1 MRINKRLRKAF
12 TLVELVV
19 VIAIIAILS
28 TVSVV
33 TYFGITSSA
42 KKSVDDQTITQWNQ
56 LLLLEEELGNK
67 SETPQEALDIIL
79 ENGWDVAKL
88 TPTYEGNEILWDQ
101 EENRFLILDKDT
113 VTNSRVRNAYESSR
127 KGEYWRFLKDYS
139 EPKGYSVY
147 ITDPE
152 FKVSETLI
160 VTAGI
165 DLSRVTEKVDVKYEN
180 VSKDQKVIL
189 NTNGGTLEVS
199 DANVEVKH
207 FGTASK
213 STVSSK
219 SYEEKGTIVGDT
231 LVNGGKYIATS
242 SEAEAGTVLVSSKD
256 VELNISASAKV
267 GTVAGTTDEAQAAIK
282 SNTNIPSDKKL
293 DSDTAV
299 VPTTDFAGGL
309 GTENSPYIIDNEN
322 QYLNIKLFEKEMET
336 KPYYFTLNNN
346 IDLSKV
352 NVGRCVSNTFNG
364 KLNGNGYKVVVNP
377 SQYYMFNFSVDN
389 VVIENLTWV
398 LNGTNALVFFNRYG
412 TIASS
417 YDKSSQKYTTIT
429 SQINLTFNNIK
440 IEGQNNNFYSFNT
453 KNCGLLTYCQSYVE
467 ILNAKDVG
475 GTPDSNKNSY
485 YAYTSETT
493 NCITNT
499 IVNNCEVT
507 ANLSSNTYN
516 SVLLGGQTES
526 INKINVSNFNYS
538 GTFIGK
544 QIGLVFANANDSL
557 SGLSLI
563 NFNNVELIGSLI
575 YTQESNSMAG
585 ITFANN
591 RLELD
596 GAKNN
601 GTISQIIKDNK
612 LSLNVVDSKYVLTE
626 AENNNVEKYVISLS
640 LSALKFTDETYT
652 ADLGEAS
659 INTLTFTINPGEQ
672 NLYKSKN
679 ITKRQALEKG
689 LILSENWISS
699 NEGTKCQFVNNNG
712 EWYLV
717 IDYESS
723 GYYREFKNT
732 DTYCTASVYAYD
744 NTGRILHIS
753 EE

>member
-1 MRINKRLRKAF
+1 MKINKRLRKAF

-33 TYFGITSSA
+33 TYFGITNSA

-309 GTENSPYIIDNEN
+309 GTENSPYLISTAEQI
-322 QYLNIKLFEKEMET
+322 LN
-336 KPYYFTLNNN
+336 
-346 IDLSKV
+346 
-352 NVGRCVSNTFNG
+352 
-364 KLNGNGYKVVVNP
+364 
-377 SQYYMFNFSVDN
+377 
-389 VVIENLTWV
+389 IENLDNASKMTSYKLVSNIVVNEEIYFGGRKVTLDLNGFSVSLEYLETSTKNNYATFSTGGKGSNFIILDSSELQNGEVYGPDITISNKAPCAVRTNYYANLEINGGHFYSRGKSNPCIFNAGRNVTIKIKGGEFETQSDYNNEYFV
-398 LNGTNALVFFNRYG
+398 LNHQDGSKWNNMSSSKMIISGGVFYNYNPG
-412 TIASS
+412 VTPTEQQNQYAGKI
-417 YDKSSQKYTTIT
+417 YLETGYKSIEEKITTGGVKY
-429 SQINLTFNNIK
+429 
-440 IEGQNNNFYSFNT
+440 
-453 KNCGLLTYCQSYVE
+453 
-467 ILNAKDVG
+467 
-475 GTPDSNKNSY
+475 
-485 YAYTSETT
+485 
-493 NCITNT
+493 
-499 IVNNCEVT
+499 IVV
-507 ANLSSNTYN
+507 
-516 SVLLGGQTES
+516 
-526 INKINVSNFNYS
+526 
-538 GTFIGK
+538 
-544 QIGLVFANANDSL
+544 
-557 SGLSLI
+557 
-563 NFNNVELIGSLI
+563 
-575 YTQESNSMAG
+575 
-585 ITFANN
+585 
-591 RLELD
+591 
-596 GAKNN
+596 
-601 GTISQIIKDNK
+601 KDN
-612 LSLNVVDSKYVLTE
+612 
-626 AENNNVEKYVISLS
+626 
-640 LSALKFTDETYT
+640 
-652 ADLGEAS
+652 
-659 INTLTFTINPGEQ
+659 
-672 NLYKSKN
+672 
-679 ITKRQALEKG
+679 
-689 LILSENWISS
+689 
-699 NEGTKCQFVNNNG
+699 
-712 EWYLV
+712 
-717 IDYESS
+717 
-723 GYYREFKNT
+723 
-732 DTYCTASVYAYD
+732 
-744 NTGRILHIS
+744 
-753 EE
+753 

>member
-1 MRINKRLRKAF
+1 MKINKKLRKAF

-33 TYFGITSSA
+33 TYFGITNSA

-219 SYEEKGTIVGDT
+219 SYEEKGTVVGDT

-309 GTENSPYIIDNEN
+309 GTENSPYLIDNNQQFINISLYSNEMKNGKNVSFKLSSDIDLSNISFETKYISDYFCGKFDGDNHVVITNDKLDGILGSAVNNTTIKNVKYKLFTNSVLFIAGSYYQTNVNLTLDNLDIYTVNEN
-322 QYLNIKLFEKEMET
+322 DSVIIGQNQGLYFNAIGLDNINNKWCDNHRTNLIIQNCNGYANLIGDSYNGVFIGGMLNNADVFVKNSNYYGQYYGEYTNLVYGNTCSDSAWSYYVNSTMTIQNVHNYGAIYGTVRAGLIAGGATSNEASAHTVIENSSIGTTRRLYDKNLSVKVDTNDKYVTVTKSEISAEYYVLTLVGGERIISETQVNSSYRFNIKLNNISFDDNGEFKTSYKLGKMVTVEQYKEIDSEAVFEK
-336 KPYYFTLNNN
+336 
-346 IDLSKV
+346 
-352 NVGRCVSNTFNG
+352 
-364 KLNGNGYKVVVNP
+364 
-377 SQYYMFNFSVDN
+377 
-389 VVIENLTWV
+389 
-398 LNGTNALVFFNRYG
+398 GT
-412 TIASS
+412 
-417 YDKSSQKYTTIT
+417 
-429 SQINLTFNNIK
+429 
-440 IEGQNNNFYSFNT
+440 GQ
-453 KNCGLLTYCQSYVE
+453 LL
-467 ILNAKDVG
+467 D
-475 GTPDSNKNSY
+475 
-485 YAYTSETT
+485 
-493 NCITNT
+493 
-499 IVNNCEVT
+499 
-507 ANLSSNTYN
+507 
-516 SVLLGGQTES
+516 
-526 INKINVSNFNYS
+526 
-538 GTFIGK
+538 
-544 QIGLVFANANDSL
+544 
-557 SGLSLI
+557 
-563 NFNNVELIGSLI
+563 
-575 YTQESNSMAG
+575 
-585 ITFANN
+585 
-591 RLELD
+591 
-596 GAKNN
+596 
-601 GTISQIIKDNK
+601 
-612 LSLNVVDSKYVLTE
+612 
-626 AENNNVEKYVISLS
+626 
-640 LSALKFTDETYT
+640 
-652 ADLGEAS
+652 
-659 INTLTFTINPGEQ
+659 
-672 NLYKSKN
+672 
-679 ITKRQALEKG
+679 EKG
-689 LILSENWISS
+689 AELWIT
-699 NEGTKCQFVNNNG
+699 ENNG
-712 EWYLV
+712 EMYYV
-717 IDYESS
+717 FSFEDSS
-723 GYYREFKNT
+723 YYFNT
-732 DTYCTASVYAYD
+732 SHNVKGPSQITKALITIYD
-744 NTGRILHIS
+744 S
-753 EE
+753 EGKPIAQSTTK

>member
-1 MRINKRLRKAF
+1 MKINKRLRKAF

-33 TYFGITSSA
+33 TYFGITNSA

-67 SETPQEALDIIL
+67 CETPSEAVEIIK

-322 QYLNIKLFEKEMET
+322 QYFYLSF
-336 KPYYFTLNNN
+336 YFHKM
-346 IDLSKV
+346 S
-352 NVGRCVSNTFNG
+352 
-364 KLNGNGYKVVVNP
+364 
-377 SQYYMFNFSVDN
+377 
-389 VVIENLTWV
+389 
-398 LNGTNALVFFNRYG
+398 
-412 TIASS
+412 
-417 YDKSSQKYTTIT
+417 
-429 SQINLTFNNIK
+429 
-440 IEGQNNNFYSFNT
+440 
-453 KNCGLLTYCQSYVE
+453 
-467 ILNAKDVG
+467 
-475 GTPDSNKNSY
+475 
-485 YAYTSETT
+485 
-493 NCITNT
+493 
-499 IVNNCEVT
+499 
-507 ANLSSNTYN
+507 
-516 SVLLGGQTES
+516 
-526 INKINVSNFNYS
+526 
-538 GTFIGK
+538 
-544 QIGLVFANANDSL
+544 
-557 SGLSLI
+557 
-563 NFNNVELIGSLI
+563 
-575 YTQESNSMAG
+575 
-585 ITFANN
+585 
-591 RLELD
+591 
-596 GAKNN
+596 
-601 GTISQIIKDNK
+601 
-612 LSLNVVDSKYVLTE
+612 
-626 AENNNVEKYVISLS
+626 
-640 LSALKFTDETYT
+640 
-652 ADLGEAS
+652 
-659 INTLTFTINPGEQ
+659 
-672 NLYKSKN
+672 
-679 ITKRQALEKG
+679 
-689 LILSENWISS
+689 
-699 NEGTKCQFVNNNG
+699 
-712 EWYLV
+712 
-717 IDYESS
+717 
-723 GYYREFKNT
+723 
-732 DTYCTASVYAYD
+732 
-744 NTGRILHIS
+744 
-753 EE
+753 

>member
-1 MRINKRLRKAF
+1 MKINKRLRKAF

-33 TYFGITSSA
+33 TYFGITNSA

-152 FKVSETLI
+152 FKVSETLT

-189 NTNGGTLEVS
+189 NTNGGTLIVDS
-199 DANVEVKH
+199 ANVEVKH
-207 FGTASK
+207 FGIASK

-219 SYEEKGTIVGDT
+219 SYEEKGTVVGDT

-309 GTENSPYIIDNEN
+309 GTENSPYLISNFDNW
-322 QYLNIKLFEKEMET
+322 M
-336 KPYYFTLNNN
+336 
-346 IDLSKV
+346 
-352 NVGRCVSNTFNG
+352 
-364 KLNGNGYKVVVNP
+364 
-377 SQYYMFNFSVDN
+377 NF
-389 VVIENLTWV
+389 
-398 LNGTNALVFFNRYG
+398 
-412 TIASS
+412 
-417 YDKSSQKYTTIT
+417 
-429 SQINLTFNNIK
+429 
-440 IEGQNNNFYSFNT
+440 
-453 KNCGLLTYCQSYVE
+453 
-467 ILNAKDVG
+467 
-475 GTPDSNKNSY
+475 KNSTK
-485 YAYTSETT
+485 AYEG
-493 NCITNT
+493 N
-499 IVNNCEVT
+499 
-507 ANLSSNTYN
+507 YW
-516 SVLLGGQTES
+516 SVLCDLDFE
-526 INKINVSNFNYS
+526 NYKGEEKTYS
-538 GTFIGK
+538 LPKFIGH
-544 QIGLVFANANDSL
+544 
-557 SGLSLI
+557 I
-563 NFNNVELIGSLI
+563 NFNNHVVKNLTTKNCINLYYGVYGGLFYYLEGNTTIENLNFYLSCLGSDYVVRPFVFVGACTEHSTNVIEHDPNVKEHNIFLKNVNVYGDVSFDDNNAAAYCYYIGHSVPTKVELDNCDNYVNITNTKMSGAFIGGVMSGDTEDVTLSFKNCDYYGKLTTTGTSAAMLISNNVFKKTKVELLNNSNKGQILCMNNSGKINLVSGGNNSEYLNSLAGTGKLVNYGVAVAQTVKTITIDENNYYNFNTVDNADRYEFIATAYTNSSNGGAFAIKYDIAKENLHKIEYKEFYTGDNAYIGKYTTNSYGFKI
-575 YTQESNSMAG
+575 Y
-585 ITFANN
+585 
-591 RLELD
+591 D
-596 GAKNN
+596 G
-601 GTISQIIKDNK
+601 
-612 LSLNVVDSKYVLTE
+612 KYV
-626 AENNNVEKYVISLS
+626 
-640 LSALKFTDETYT
+640 
-652 ADLGEAS
+652 
-659 INTLTFTINPGEQ
+659 
-672 NLYKSKN
+672 
-679 ITKRQALEKG
+679 
-689 LILSENWISS
+689 
-699 NEGTKCQFVNNNG
+699 
-712 EWYLV
+712 
-717 IDYESS
+717 
-723 GYYREFKNT
+723 FKN
-732 DTYCTASVYAYD
+732 DLMEDDSYIVRQPDIILVAYD
-744 NTGRILHIS
+744 AEGNIMQVS
-753 EE
+753 QF

>member
-1 MRINKRLRKAF
+1 MKINKRLRKAF

-33 TYFGITSSA
+33 TYFGITNSA

-219 SYEEKGTIVGDT
+219 SYEEKGTVVGDT

-309 GTENSPYIIDNEN
+309 GTENSPYLISTTE
-322 QYLNIKLFEKEMET
+322 QFLKIKNFAKEMAT
-336 KPYYFTLNNN
+336 KGFCFSLVND
-346 IDLSKV
+346 IDLSGI
-352 NVGRCVSNTFNG
+352 NSNLTSVSTLFQGTLDGNNYTIKSNNSLNSLFSYATGYTLFKDFTVELNHKLTRVINSGATISENNTFNLTYNNVDLKG
-364 KLNGNGYKVVVNP
+364 VFGEKYNLGGDNSAYYADGTFGAIRKIINNEDKLEVSSTSVFID
-377 SQYYMFNFSVDN
+377 SQYMFVTIENCDVYVDFKMTGDRAAVFCGGQVYNMNFSIKN
-389 VVIENLTWV
+389 SSY
-398 LNGTNALVFFNRYG
+398 YG
-412 TIASS
+412 T
-417 YDKSSQKYTTIT
+417 
-429 SQINLTFNNIK
+429 
-440 IEGQNNNFYSFNT
+440 FY
-453 KNCGLLTYCQSYVE
+453 G
-467 ILNAKDVG
+467 
-475 GTPDSNKNSY
+475 
-485 YAYTSETT
+485 
-493 NCITNT
+493 
-499 IVNNCEVT
+499 
-507 ANLSSNTYN
+507 ANP
-516 SVLLGGQTES
+516 
-526 INKINVSNFNYS
+526 
-538 GTFIGK
+538 
-544 QIGLVFANANDSL
+544 GLVFANAAYC
-557 SGLSLI
+557 SGSG
-563 NFNNVELIGSLI
+563 LIGSITLENVKLEG
-575 YTQESNSMAG
+575 TLVCLNKDKPHG
-585 ITFANN
+585 VTFANN
-591 RLELD
+591 SQELEGVL
-596 GAKNN
+596 GSNN
-601 GTISQIIKDNK
+601 VIECAKDNNMAITTNESGEYEIIAASDK
-612 LSLNVVDSKYVLTE
+612 NVDSYLVQLSLGKLFWYDDNQQLTSLESSNHMISIMINSNDINQTGLYKTKTLSIYQAEKEGIDINSLNWNLTE
-626 AENNNVEKYVISLS
+626 EGKRYCFADYQNEKILVLDVYGEFANNTVLNVAYVIGNI
-640 LSALKFTDETYT
+640 ADKPTYYY
-652 ADLGEAS
+652 AS
-659 INTLTFTINPGEQ
+659 N
-672 NLYKSKN
+672 K
-679 ITKRQALEKG
+679 
-689 LILSENWISS
+689 
-699 NEGTKCQFVNNNG
+699 
-712 EWYLV
+712 
-717 IDYESS
+717 
-723 GYYREFKNT
+723 
-732 DTYCTASVYAYD
+732 
-744 NTGRILHIS
+744 
-753 EE
+753 

>member
-1 MRINKRLRKAF
+1 MKINKRLRKAF

-219 SYEEKGTIVGDT
+219 SYEEKGTVVGDT

-309 GTENSPYIIDNEN
+309 GTENSPYLISTVKDFKNIDKYARKGSYFYKQTNDLNVTSNRISIFQGTYDGANFKLSYLLDEGDFATIFNELNGSSNFININVYMGKTAVSLLSVSNWGTAYDVLFDNITFNSTENLVSANANNFGFVTINALYTNGGEATYTFSNITNNVNLQNEGTCTGILVGSGPCYNSKTTVNVKNIVNNGNLTGFSSVGYLYGNAAYIESVEESGSIFNIENCVNNNILSSTTDKSIVEFAPKLSTLNEKYQALAGGSFLSENYLANKKITVN
-322 QYLNIKLFEKEMET
+322 QNGTE
-336 KPYYFTLNNN
+336 FTLNTTDTSVSYKLFFNVSAIYSTIDGEAYDDSDLEVVNN
-346 IDLSKV
+346 KETYDTKWYVSNGTKYSQDIKV
-352 NVGRCVSNTFNG
+352 NTEAVGSLTNSFKAVDKRTAEKLGLTVSEFN
-364 KLNGNGYKVVVNP
+364 NEYEIVVKDDTT
-377 SQYYMFNFSVDN
+377 Y
-389 VVIENLTWV
+389 
-398 LNGTNALVFFNRYG
+398 LVFNTEDF
-412 TIASS
+412 
-417 YDKSSQKYTTIT
+417 KY
-429 SQINLTFNNIK
+429 IN
-440 IEGQNNNFYSFNT
+440 S
-453 KNCGLLTYCQSYVE
+453 
-467 ILNAKDVG
+467 
-475 GTPDSNKNSY
+475 
-485 YAYTSETT
+485 
-493 NCITNT
+493 
-499 IVNNCEVT
+499 
-507 ANLSSNTYN
+507 
-516 SVLLGGQTES
+516 
-526 INKINVSNFNYS
+526 NVS
-538 GTFIGK
+538 
-544 QIGLVFANANDSL
+544 
-557 SGLSLI
+557 
-563 NFNNVELIGSLI
+563 
-575 YTQESNSMAG
+575 
-585 ITFANN
+585 
-591 RLELD
+591 
-596 GAKNN
+596 
-601 GTISQIIKDNK
+601 
-612 LSLNVVDSKYVLTE
+612 
-626 AENNNVEKYVISLS
+626 
-640 LSALKFTDETYT
+640 
-652 ADLGEAS
+652 
-659 INTLTFTINPGEQ
+659 
-672 NLYKSKN
+672 LY
-679 ITKRQALEKG
+679 
-689 LILSENWISS
+689 
-699 NEGTKCQFVNNNG
+699 
-712 EWYLV
+712 
-717 IDYESS
+717 
-723 GYYREFKNT
+723 
-732 DTYCTASVYAYD
+732 VYAYD
-744 NTGRILHIS
+744 SNQTLKGTLKIK
-753 EE
+753 